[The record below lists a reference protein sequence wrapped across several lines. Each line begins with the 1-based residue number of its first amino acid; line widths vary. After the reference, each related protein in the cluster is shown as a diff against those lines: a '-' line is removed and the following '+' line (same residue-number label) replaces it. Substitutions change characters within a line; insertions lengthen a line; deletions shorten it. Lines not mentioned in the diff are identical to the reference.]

1 MEEILASIRRI
12 ISEDDAPAEEGA
24 AEEVHEDE
32 PAAEEPVAH
41 FEEPE
46 TPVVEA
52 LEEPA
57 AVEFHA
63 PDPEPEIEDDDV
75 LELTDKVET
84 LGDLDVYVA
93 PEGHVSQPA
102 APRPAPAPVAS
113 VSPTPRLVSDPAAN
127 AVAASFSHLSASL
140 QMPREGRTLED
151 VVSEML
157 RPMLQQ
163 WLDEHLA
170 GIVHQA
176 VQAEVERISRNGRVG

>member
-12 ISEDDAPAEEGA
+12 ISEDEVPAEDGA
-24 AEEVHEDE
+24 PEAVHEDE
-32 PAAEEPVAH
+32 PVA
-41 FEEPE
+41 
-46 TPVVEA
+46 
-52 LEEPA
+52 EEPA
-57 AVEFHA
+57 AHVEEPEAPGVEVIEEPVVAEVHA
-63 PDPEPEIEDDDV
+63 PELEPEEEDDV

-93 PEGHVSQPA
+93 PETHVQRPVV
-102 APRPAPAPVAS
+102 PRDAPAPVAAMT
-113 VSPTPRLVSDPAAN
+113 PTPRLVGEPAAN
-127 AVAASFSHLSASL
+127 AAAASFSHLSASL

-151 VVSEML
+151 VVGEML